1 MFALQAGL
9 CTLPL
14 AVMTL
19 IFASLSGRL
28 MGSLGSHPAPGC
40 RRRDV
45 HGGSML
51 VGIDSETSLPWLL
64 ASYVVFGLGF
74 GLVNAPTALSGI
86 PRSQTG
92 VAAAVASTSRQI
104 GAALGVAV
112 VGSVLSFGLAG
123 SLRRGFVAASHP
135 AWGILAGCELAVL
148 GIGALTT
155 GYWAAGTAG
164 RTAHLSPTA
173 SEQSLLG

>member
-1 MFALQAGL
+1 M
-9 CTLPL
+9 CT
-14 AVMTL
+14 
-19 IFASLSGRL
+19 
-28 MGSLGSHPAPGC
+28 
-40 RRRDV
+40 
-45 HGGSML
+45 GGSML

-64 ASYVVFGLGF
+64 ASYVGF
-74 GLVNAPTALSGI
+74 GLVNAPITNTALSGI

-123 SLRRGFVAASHP
+123 SLRTGFVAASHP
-135 AWGILAGCELAVL
+135 AWGILAGCGLAAL
-148 GIGALTT
+148 GIGTLTT

-164 RTAHLSPTA
+164 RTTHLFA
-173 SEQSLLG
+173 DGE